1 MDHRITTSTE
11 KANRVPTFTESES
24 SYARSGTENAF
35 ISQKQPKKI
44 ISHPNS
50 VRIQSTIIRIRFSLS

>member
-35 ISQKQPKKI
+35 ISQKQPKNNNK
-44 ISHPNS
+44 PPKQCQN
-50 VRIQSTIIRIRFSLS
+50 TKYNNKN